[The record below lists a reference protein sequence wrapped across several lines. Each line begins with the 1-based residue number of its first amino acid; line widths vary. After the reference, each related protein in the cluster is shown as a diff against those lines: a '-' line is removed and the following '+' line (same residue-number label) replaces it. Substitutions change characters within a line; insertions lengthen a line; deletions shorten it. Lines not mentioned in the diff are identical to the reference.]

1 MRFMAYEIP
10 RGVYAKEHLLAP
22 GEQIEYLYA
31 SKYEMLTATIRLD
44 NANSYPS
51 GDEVII
57 TMIGFGKG
65 FTTQYT
71 LTSFRYGVYLDEVRL
86 NKLIIKNKSDIAT
99 AQVYIETL
107 TKPIAEYPNEVVQ
120 FITQINTSQPPNN
133 QALYQGSNNRYT
145 GTLTNATFLQSVPIG
160 TPMAVRQI
168 NAQNTSSSAV
178 GFVTIPWAENFTFNA
193 NIEPLGIINFTTT
206 FAFHTDAITNQL
218 PASATLTNTTV
229 NYVMID
235 YYFDYS
241 IECVFDNTYTI
252 TTSGSTT
259 YINFNG
265 YGFIYFYTNQ
275 NLPIANETINFTQ
288 SNTQYTL
295 SPASG
300 TSNSN
305 GQVPFTISEA
315 LNSTTTFPSDI
326 ITASSD
332 IAGISK
338 SASVD
343 VIPSGF
349 NFTNSTQI
357 ETVYNPT
364 SYNGPASVVFNQNT
378 SLTGNI
384 IAYSVTIDSGVT
396 LTTNGYSIICNSDF
410 INNGTIITGSGGAG
424 GGAGSN
430 GTSIT
435 TSYAGSGGGGGGSDN
450 DGGGASGGST
460 VVAGGGGG
468 SGAYSA
474 GNGGNGGNGNT
485 PSAPSIN
492 TSTIQTWYN
501 NGIQNYL
508 AGAGGGGGNG
518 GGCNGGNGGAG
529 IYIQAMNITAGSIN
543 SSGSN
548 GSSPLS
554 AGGGGGGGGG
564 GGSILLAYS
573 STYNAGTYNT
583 SGGSGAPGRGGG
595 VAGVGGLSG
604 GRGGNGGNG
613 LVLTYQFTTPP
624 ITPSTGATVTAT
636 IQTTQSTPEPIP
648 NQTVNFTISG
658 SGPASFSSTS
668 SVLTTSGTTNSS
680 GQATVT
686 IYNANG
692 TNTLTASC
700 TIANI
705 TQTAQ
710 ITI

>member
-1 MRFMAYEIP
+1 M
-10 RGVYAKEHLLAP
+10 
-22 GEQIEYLYA
+22 
-31 SKYEMLTATIRLD
+31 
-44 NANSYPS
+44 
-51 GDEVII
+51 
-57 TMIGFGKG
+57 
-65 FTTQYT
+65 
-71 LTSFRYGVYLDEVRL
+71 
-86 NKLIIKNKSDIAT
+86 
-99 AQVYIETL
+99 
-107 TKPIAEYPNEVVQ
+107 TKPISEYPNEIVQ

-145 GTLTNATFLQSVPIG
+145 GTLANATFLQSVPIG

-218 PASATLTNTTV
+218 PSSATLTNTDV

-288 SNTQYTL
+288 SNTQYTI
-295 SPASG
+295 SPTSG

-305 GQVPFTISEA
+305 GQVPFTISEI
-315 LNSTTTFPSDI
+315 LNSTTTFPSNT

-338 SASVD
+338 SASTTVSPTFD
-343 VIPSGF
+343 
-349 NFTNSTQI
+349 FTNSMSPAI
-357 ETVYNPT
+357 VYNPT
-364 SYNGPASVVFNQNT
+364 SYNGGAEVIFNQNT

-384 IAYSVTIDSGVT
+384 IAYSVTIESGVT
-396 LTTNGYSIICNSDF
+396 LTTNGYSIICNSNF
-410 INNGTIITGSGGAG
+410 INNGTINTGSGTAGGAG
-424 GGAGSN
+424 GSNGSSAGN

-435 TSYAGSGGGGGGSDN
+435 TSYGGSGGGGGGS
-450 DGGGASGGST
+450 GGVGGSTEASGGGTNGGNGST
-460 VVAGGGGG
+460 PSAPTLSNSTIQTWFNNGMQNYLEGAGGGGG
-468 SGAYSA
+468 ESAVSIGAPSSG
-474 GNGGNGGNGNT
+474 GNGGNGGG
-485 PSAPSIN
+485 
-492 TSTIQTWYN
+492 
-501 NGIQNYL
+501 
-508 AGAGGGGGNG
+508 
-518 GGCNGGNGGAG
+518 G
-529 IYIQAMNITAGSIN
+529 IYIQATNITAGTIN
-543 SSGSN
+543 ANGQNGGNGWHSGS
-548 GSSPLS
+548 GS
-554 AGGGGGGGGG
+554 AGGGGGGGG
-564 GGSILLAYS
+564 GGSILFAYS
-573 STYNAGTYNT
+573 GSYTAGTYNT
-583 SGGSGAPGRGGG
+583 SGGTGGSGSNAGNGG
-595 VAGVGGLSG
+595 A
-604 GRGGNGGNG
+604 GGNG
-613 LVLTYQFTTPP
+613 LVLTYQYTTPP
-624 ITPSTGATVTAT
+624 ISAPNLTATAT
-636 IQTTQSTPEPIP
+636 IQTTQATPEPIP

-668 SVLTTSGTTNSS
+668 SVLTTSATTNSN